1 MSQATLVDPE
11 SGVRQEVEFFGVG
24 SSRMFGSLHLP
35 EGAARSAVLICSP
48 FQSEF
53 MANYRREVLLAR
65 ALAARGIA
73 VGRFHY
79 RGTGHSDGDVGDVT
93 FDTMREDAIEA
104 TDWLMGCV
112 DIEHLGFLGT
122 RWGALVAASAAT
134 EHGSAPLAVWDP
146 ATDGRTYFREVFRL
160 RAMNQL
166 SKGADATSVDALEE
180 MREAGYADIG
190 GFAVHQ
196 AMFDSASGRTLSGV
210 LGAVPRAVLLVQVDP
225 RTDLKAGY
233 RPIVE
238 LWERS
243 GFEVSVH
250 LIEGQEAWWF
260 LGSRRFDA
268 SLPQSK
274 AMVDVTVDWFSRH
287 PWDVS
292 DDA

>member
-1 MSQATLVDPE
+1 
-11 SGVRQEVEFFGVG
+11 
-24 SSRMFGSLHLP
+24 MFGSLHLP
-35 EGAARSAVLICSP
+35 EGAARNAVLICSP

-65 ALAARGIA
+65 ALSARGIA

-79 RGTGHSDGDVGDVT
+79 RGTGHSDGDATDLT

-104 TDWLMGCV
+104 TAWMMDRV
-112 DIEHLGFLGT
+112 DVEHLGFLGT
-122 RWGALVAASAAT
+122 RWGALVAASAAA
-134 EHGSAPLAVWDP
+134 ERGNAPLAVWDP

-160 RAMNQL
+160 RAMNLL
-166 SKGADATSVDALEE
+166 SKGADPTTANALEE
-180 MREAGYADIG
+180 MRAVGYADMG
-190 GFAVHQ
+190 GFPLHE

-210 LGAVPRAVLLVQVDP
+210 LGATPRGILLVQVDP

-233 RPIVE
+233 RPIVDV
-238 LWERS
+238 WERS
-243 GFEVSVH
+243 RFDVSVH

-274 AMVDVTVDWFSRH
+274 AMVDVTVDWFSTRA
-287 PWDVS
+287 WDGS
-292 DDA
+292 ADA